1 MRIAIVDD
9 ISSERRE
16 LHEKLNK
23 LLCSKSLTADI
34 LEYESGA
41 DFISSANC
49 NPFGVV
55 FMDIYMNKENGIE
68 TAKILREFDKN
79 CILIFTT
86 ASTDHALEGFKVRAF
101 QYLVKPYS
109 DEDLST
115 VFYEIAEKL
124 PESEKYIDIHI
135 VGGNVRLRLSEI
147 VYAEHYQHRIHIHTS
162 NGKTTVTRKTF
173 SDFMSELDCDE
184 RFFVCSRGVIIN
196 LEHAKDFDGTAFTL
210 NSGDKIAVS
219 RSIRKSARIAFGD
232 FVFKRRKNNG

>member
-135 VGGNVRLRLSEI
+135 V
-147 VYAEHYQHRIHIHTS
+147 
-162 NGKTTVTRKTF
+162 
-173 SDFMSELDCDE
+173 DCK
-184 RFFVCSRGVIIN
+184 SR
-196 LEHAKDFDGTAFTL
+196 A
-210 NSGDKIAVS
+210 
-219 RSIRKSARIAFGD
+219 
-232 FVFKRRKNNG
+232 